1 MADNNH
7 QGFNYCF
14 WGKLLVAVP
23 AIGIIAIWAASFF
36 ENAPVQIAAGG
47 VAAFI
52 AMFVAAKIDQMPMFS
67 GKICKR

>member
-1 MADNNH
+1 MGDQH
-7 QGFNYCF
+7 EGFNYCF
-14 WGKLLVAVP
+14 WAKLIIAVP

-67 GKICKR
+67 SKIIKR